1 MKGLEA
7 QKANILAAKAVCNIL
22 KTSLGPKGAALPG
35 AEPPGPEGGAG
46 VGRGGGR
53 GRAGGG

>member
-22 KTSLGPKGAALPG
+22 KASLGPKGRARPG
-35 AEPPGPEGGAG
+35 GSRWASA
-46 VGRGGGR
+46 VGQRSGGGSWM
-53 GRAGGG
+53 GGGGG